1 MSQCFRIQLKES
13 VSRLITSKDKV
24 TYPIKLTEILP
35 EADMKDLLRE
45 ALLRHGWTEEDGVFQ
60 KVGEAGETIT
70 LDLEKMEVSASLEE
84 EREVSTEVEAT
95 GKGYKQTEAH
105 QQARQEL
112 AQKAAA
118 QGAEIEEEGTN
129 ALQRELTEALQ
140 ESEESRQRALNEV
153 LQEVYAESLKRKAGQ
168 LGDILEINE
177 SQSDDGNYELTIR
190 VAQ

>member
-13 VSRLITSKDKV
+13 VTRLVTSTDTV
-24 TYPIKLTEILP
+24 TYPIQLTDILP
-35 EADMKDLLRE
+35 EEEMKDLLRA
-45 ALLRHGWTEEDGVFQ
+45 ALERHGWTESEGVYQ

-70 LDLEKMEVSASLEE
+70 LDLEKMEVSATIEE
-84 EREVSTEVEAT
+84 EREVSTEIEAD
-95 GKGYKQTEAH
+95 GQGISNQEARR
-105 QQARQEL
+105 QARQEL
-112 AQKAAA
+112 AQKAAT
-118 QGAEIEEEGTN
+118 QGSRLEEHGTN

-177 SQSDDGNYELTIR
+177 SQNEDGNYELTIR